1 MPIAGIVNGYYRS
14 GTTLLWWIIK
24 SSNPDMLHLYE
35 PLSPL
40 LFSAIDTHQLGR
52 KDRMHGVPLWD
63 DYLFIPEDTLSAMRS
78 KHRDFTVVFNPS
90 EVYPYLDI
98 IDSIDKPV
106 ILQPNRM
113 HFIVD
118 DVSARYGV
126 NWVHIIRNPADT
138 FIDLVKPN
146 VDLSIPMIERFAE
159 GKLAVVNPD
168 YFFWVGDMYR
178 VISRNFAIR
187 TDKNDFF
194 GKFLIVWTFS
204 NLIPYYYA
212 VLRGKGKSKGLI
224 VYFEELVY
232 EPVRVAESI
241 SKHLGV
247 RINHE
252 LLNTINR
259 SEAYKYSSK
268 LESITVRKLDELG
281 LTEFAKMIYSR
292 CSSSLKPEWLGG
304 NFSREVV
311 LIGRV

>member
-1 MPIAGIVNGYYRS
+1 MS
-14 GTTLLWWIIK
+14 Q
-24 SSNPDMLHLYE
+24 
-35 PLSPL
+35 SPL

-113 HFIVD
+113 HFIID

-168 YFFWVGDMYR
+168 HFFWVGDMYR
-178 VISRNFAIR
+178 AISRNFAVR

-212 VLRGKGKSKGLI
+212 VLRGKGKSRGLI

-232 EPVRVAESI
+232 EPVRVAESV